1 MTAAYVIMGVSG
13 CGKSKIG
20 QAFAKATG
28 AEFFDGDDLHPAEN
42 IAKMSRGEPLNDAD
56 RAPWLDKVGGQLAQA
71 QEPMVIA
78 CSALKRIY
86 RERIRTSAGKPVTF
100 LYLEGTREVLS
111 ERMKHRDGHFMPV
124 ALLDSQLAT
133 LEPPDADE
141 LTVKA
146 SIDQSPDAVVAE
158 LLLKLQREAK

>member
-20 QAFAKATG
+20 QAFADAAG
-28 AEFFDGDDLHPAEN
+28 ASLFDGDDLHPAEN

-56 RAPWLDKVGGQLAQA
+56 RAPWLDKVGDQLAQA
-71 QEPMVIA
+71 REPMGIA
-78 CSALKRIY
+78 CSALKRVY
-86 RERIRTSAGKPVTF
+86 RERIRASAGKPVTF

-111 ERMKHRDGHFMPV
+111 ERMKHRAGHFMPV

-146 SIDQSPDAVVAE
+146 ARDQSPDAVVAE
-158 LLLKLQREAK
+158 LLLELQREAK

>member
-1 MTAAYVIMGVSG
+1 M
-13 CGKSKIG
+13 
-20 QAFAKATG
+20 
-28 AEFFDGDDLHPAEN
+28 N
-42 IAKMSRGEPLNDAD
+42 RLNDAD
-56 RAPWLDKVGGQLAQA
+56 RERRGWTRLAISLLQA
-71 QEPMVIA
+71 SEPMVIA

-86 RERIRTSAGKPVTF
+86 RERIRASAGKPVTF

-158 LLLKLQREAK
+158 LLLELQREAK